1 MNRNEATTS
10 TKAGPVD
17 PSPPEMPGLISEVGG
32 VLHLLC
38 MPDKHKLAEL
48 HPGNVLKIKDR
59 RCKVEVV
66 FDLESLWRNGGRQA
80 Q

>member
-1 MNRNEATTS
+1 VNGSEATTS
-10 TKAGPVD
+10 AKAGPLD
-17 PSPPEMPGLISEVGG
+17 PSPPEMPGLISEVGD

-59 RCKVEVV
+59 RCKIEVV
-66 FDLESLWRNGGRQA
+66 FDLGSLRRKGGSQA